1 MTDQQDNEKKS
12 FMKKNPWIII
22 PGILIM
28 GYLVFTQLSDMTA
41 KKKEKESW
49 NKEDTKVLV
58 DRCILD
64 SKEMAEKYPEL
75 TKEYCE
81 CLMKKIQASMTKAKY
96 IETTEKSIDEQKE
109 ILLPLFQNCLTEYQ
123 TKIKATQDK

>member
-1 MTDQQDNEKKS
+1 
-12 FMKKNPWIII
+12 
-22 PGILIM
+22 
-28 GYLVFTQLSDMTA
+28 MTA

-75 TKEYCE
+75 TKEYCD
-81 CLMKKIQASMTKAKY
+81 CSMKQIQASMTKAKY
-96 IETTEKSIDEQKE
+96 IETTKKSIDEQKE